1 MFVLSHDCYNDLDIT
16 LKATQRNI
24 TIGQDLPLPV
34 DDIFEYSN
42 PWYKNLSESFGKII
56 EQSDIF
62 IDDADTCTSALTIAL
77 AGY

>member
-24 TIGQDLPLPV
+24 TTEQDLPLPV